1 MSDISNNQKLGDF
14 ERNPAFQYPKD
25 RDYIRFLDAQ
35 KRLDDQDAGGG
46 IRANTFDF
54 NHFAIKRGFIKN
66 LQPATLQNAPLLGQC
81 YFQFNPQE
89 IRQNVQMREDI
100 YNPIALTPEQLSQPI
115 GGNVNFQFDLFFDRS
130 YELATRP
137 GGSGL
142 RIVEELG
149 EDAANDLINIDSNGN
164 RIPKGPDQVGV
175 YADLRVLYNIIGQ
188 GLSEGLISLQ
198 LEMLRGTYNAKV
210 ARENAYAPKTE
221 TETGSTASS
230 EAFGDPFSNDFTDTK
245 TLEEFFNAN
254 IGNAAFLLPNP
265 VRIVFSPMLMVDGF
279 VTSTNVDFLK
289 FTSEMIP
296 MQCRVAMSINA
307 LYIGF
312 NKSTTFLTKTIDN
325 ARNVLRE
332 ENVEDTKN
340 VNIVENALLSLNEF
354 RIALGYGPPT
364 DSWDSA
370 MVLGPSKN
378 QLIQYLGRES
388 PPIVRIDG
396 AGVNLDPTQRVA
408 YAGFPAIRIVKGEG
422 KDKDPIL
429 TLFEDTNI
437 SFSISYKWVYE
448 IYGWVGQNATGG
460 AGYDLNE
467 ATTIAANKSAPSLA
481 ALGAQLIGLYSG
493 DESASSPDSWGR
505 GDSGSGSGDDKIRRR
520 KYTGLVNSA
529 PNTLDIGPSTSPT
542 SARRQNVLNSYYIIR
557 VKLELS
563 ITAGTITKS
572 FGTSPSGGII
582 KVLRG
587 DDTTGISQASVTAS
601 SGTFYSPQK
610 VTAIKYV
617 SAG

>member
-1 MSDISNNQKLGDF
+1 MSDF

-35 KRLDDQDAGGG
+35 KRLDGQFDGNQG
-46 IRANTFDF
+46 IRANTSDF
-54 NHFAIKRGFIKN
+54 NNFAIKRGFIKN
-66 LQPATLQNAPLLGQC
+66 LQPATLQDSPLLGQC

-142 RIVEELG
+142 RIVEGLG
-149 EDAANDLINIDSNGN
+149 QDTENDLIDIDSSGN

-230 EAFGDPFSNDFTDTK
+230 EVSGDPFSNDFTDTK

-340 VNIVENALLSLNEF
+340 VNTVENALLGLKPF
-354 RIALGYGPPT
+354 QIALGSSGGGGSG

-370 MVLGPSKN
+370 MNNGPSN
-378 QLIQYLGRES
+378 NNLVHYLGRDSAPTLED
-388 PPIVRIDG
+388 VGQG
-396 AGVNLDPTQRVA
+396 ATQRVV
-408 YAGFPAIRIVKGEG
+408 YAGFPKIQPVSGSGR
-422 KDKDPIL
+422 DKDPIL
-429 TLFEDTNI
+429 TLFEDSSI
-437 SFSISYKWVYE
+437 SFSVSYKWVYE
-448 IYGWVGQNATGG
+448 IYGKENQDASEGVGYTLGQAT
-460 AGYDLNE
+460 AI
-467 ATTIAANKSAPSLA
+467 ATNTSGKSTPPFEV
-481 ALGAQLIGLYSG
+481 LGAKLIGQYSG
-493 DESASSPDSWGR
+493 SESASGPDSWGR
-505 GDSGSGSGDDKIRRR
+505 GTSGSGAGDAQVRRR
-520 KYTGLVNSA
+520 KYKGMVNSA
-529 PNTLDIGPSTSPT
+529 PNPINIGPTTSQINP
-542 SARRQNVLNSYYIIR
+542 RRNNVLLSYYVIR
-557 VKLELS
+557 VRLEMS
-563 ITAGTITKS
+563 ITSGTITKS
-572 FGTSPSGGII
+572 IGISPSGGII

-587 DDTTGISQASVTAS
+587 DDTTGISQAGVDAS
-601 SGTFYSPQK
+601 GGTFYSPQK
-610 VTAIKYV
+610 VTAINYV
-617 SAG
+617 SAI